1 MTAPDGLETRHDSE
15 VDDLIQYEV
24 VDGIC
29 VIRLNRPERL
39 NAILPRM
46 GRDYAAALRAAD
58 ADPQVRVV
66 VVTGNGRGF
75 CAGADLSILA
85 EGPDA
90 LDDFVRA
97 QSTDDLPTIAM
108 ELSCPVVMAVNG
120 AAAGIG
126 MVLALAGDVRFAS
139 PTARFIS
146 AFSRLGLTAEYGVA
160 WLLQRQVGAARA
172 YEILLS
178 GRTVS
183 AQEAAQIGLVH
194 QIADDPFEAAMA
206 WARDVADNCSPMSLA
221 VIKAQLVAAGR
232 EDFATH
238 LPTSLN
244 HMSESFRWPDLTEA
258 LTAKITRRAVSF
270 PDRPRGGD

>member
-1 MTAPDGLETRHDSE
+1 MNLPPATEFVTYSVDSH
-15 VDDLIQYEV
+15 IAT
-24 VDGIC
+24 ITF
-29 VIRLNRPERL
+29 NRPDRL
-39 NAILPRM
+39 NALLPDM
-46 GRDYAAALRAAD
+46 IHTYSDLLTYADL
-58 ADPQVRVV
+58 DPDVRVIV
-66 VVTGNGRGF
+66 ETGAGRGF
-75 CAGADLSILA
+75 CAGADLSVLA

-178 GRTVS
+178 GRPVS